1 MKPLWAGSH
10 FKLIAAFNAASFLAL
25 PFQGIQKTSTI
36 SGVLEPLSRF
46 GYRFKKVT
54 PRPYPTNFHP
64 LELEQVTIQKMSTL
78 RYEMPP
84 DLDLDSLVESD
95 VEKVSSS
102 ILLSLLPR
110 FF

>member
-1 MKPLWAGSH
+1 VKPFCAGSH
-10 FKLIAAFNAASFLAL
+10 FKLIAAFNAASFFGT
-25 PFQGIQKTSTI
+25 PQGIQKTSTI

-46 GYRFKKVT
+46 AYRVKKVT

-78 RYEMPP
+78 KYEMPP

-102 ILLSLLPR
+102 FLLSLLPR

>member
-1 MKPLWAGSH
+1 
-10 FKLIAAFNAASFLAL
+10 LAL

-46 GYRFKKVT
+46 GYRVKVT